1 MCKGKKC
8 QVNISYIAFLIYSNN
23 IYYGVSPGGS
33 MVKNLM
39 PRQEMKETQVRSLNW
54 EDHPQE
60 EMATSQY
67 SCLGNLRDRGTERAT
82 VHEVTQSQTQLS
94 MHTP

>member
-1 MCKGKKC
+1 
-8 QVNISYIAFLIYSNN
+8 
-23 IYYGVSPGGS
+23 

-82 VHEVTQSQTQLS
+82 VHEVTESDATEHAHTITSITQKD
-94 MHTP
+94 